1 MDDLST
7 YNYLDLLIKYRAS
20 LAEGRAKPDRN
31 GAVPFIK
38 DSLEY
43 IRTIQDID
51 LILSKK
57 LFIEQEIKTIENDRH
72 QGIKEMGYRFGESK
86 SS

>member
-1 MDDLST
+1 MDGLT
-7 YNYLDLLIKYRAS
+7 TFEYLDLLIKYRAS

-57 LFIEQEIKTIENDRH
+57 LNLEQEIKIIENDRRD
-72 QGIKEMGYRFGESK
+72 GIKEMGYRFGENK
-86 SS
+86 PV